1 MLVAILVL
9 AREIRRMN
17 GSIRAL
23 MAVLLSFG
31 LITGNVFA
39 EKNHQN
45 RRVSIAI
52 SGGAS
57 KGSYE
62 AGLNW
67 AVVKLM
73 RAAEK
78 LTTLSGGEPRPV
90 ELASVAGASA
100 GGINTIL
107 TGLAWCSRPASD
119 GGIANSIDD
128 NVFRSIWLRLDINSL
143 LPPKAD
149 SESYRSDDAVFSRK
163 DYFAA
168 ADDLRKQWEQPAYR
182 DDCRVPLG
190 VTVTRVHPQELM
202 VGELKVQ
209 NQRFFIPFELR
220 VTQDGSIAYFFDP
233 ADYPTLSDPAM
244 ILMPRPRNAPPF
256 SISNE
261 RIIEAAVATSA
272 FPTAFGRRRL
282 QYCRLVLRRTSAE
295 SEPQPIEVKQSD
307 TDLVCPPGYELD
319 EAEFADGGLFDNLPI
334 GLART
339 LAEVDARA
347 SENPLPVNYF
357 YIDPDRVRYE
367 KPDRLEHTA
376 CASANPPEAC
386 RIMDFS
392 LFSES
397 TLLLGALGTAR
408 RYELYRET
416 TSENWQLNLFQLSYE
431 LSDILT
437 EQHPDFECGLEFP
450 YFESPVD
457 CAEATRSAGRLLE
470 IAYGRLRPIISP
482 PYSPERLVEAGVAD
496 NCVRSTQ
503 VSESESRTVCGI
515 DVRRYRNHLGNALM
529 AIVERAQ
536 IDDKRLYV
544 SISRSRQSAHLDRA
558 LRVSSRGAPI
568 TGTLLSDFGSFLDYK
583 FREYDY
589 YVGVYD
595 SVAVISR
602 QHCGLQYPPKQQ
614 PKEFDQC
621 IDLLGEQLYDAL
633 DIGSDA
639 RGRYVFSRLAEWEFA
654 KHDSLRFSYSPPPPV
669 DRDMQI
675 IHDALARTLE
685 AGERLDD
692 DDENV
697 FFTENTFFEYLKA
710 ENFVPTKTAGGEEPL
725 LAQIVADPDRWP
737 TELTRRVTARLVY
750 LERLAADIHAAREP
764 DVDKRESSYTS
775 LMGVTAHLM
784 QSATYK
790 YPAFTFSPSTA
801 PEDWIWR
808 YVIPYEVGVDV
819 VEGDILLTWQ
829 PTMALSENNLL
840 NLRASLGFPGG
851 LFRSSSSR
859 NRENYF
865 GLGLGY
871 IRRTGSTTISSF
883 GITPTWY
890 HAWHQPEIGSQDTA
904 GGDIHVSFMKDR
916 LRVGLG
922 TRDVRN
928 FNDDWFLTLG
938 IMDLPGA
945 TYWLTR

>member
-1 MLVAILVL
+1 
-9 AREIRRMN
+9 MN
-17 GSIRAL
+17 GTIRAL
-23 MAVLLSFG
+23 MAVFLG
-31 LITGNVFA
+31 LGLATGNVFA
-39 EKNHQN
+39 EQNHQK
-45 RRVSIAI
+45 RRISIAI

-67 AVVKLM
+67 AVLKLM
-73 RAAEK
+73 REVEK
-78 LTTLSGGEPRPV
+78 LRTLSGGELHPMEV
-90 ELASVAGASA
+90 ASVAGASA
-100 GGINTIL
+100 GGVNTIL
-107 TGLAWCSRPASD
+107 TGLTWCARPTSD

-128 NVFRSIWLRLDINSL
+128 NVFRSIWLRLDINAL
-143 LPPKAD
+143 LPAKAD
-149 SESYRSDDAVFSRK
+149 SESYLPDDAVLSRK

-168 ADDLRKQWEQPAYR
+168 AEDLRKQWEQPAYR
-182 DDCRVPLG
+182 DDCRVPMG
-190 VTVTRVHPQELM
+190 VTVTRIHPQELM
-202 VGELKVQ
+202 VGELEVQ

-220 VTQDGSIAYFFDP
+220 VTEDGSVAYYFDP

-244 ILMPRPRNAPPF
+244 ILMPRPRSAPPF

-282 QYCRLVLRRTSAE
+282 EYCRFAVGRTSAVP
-295 SEPQPIEVKQSD
+295 EPQPSEAGQAD

-334 GLART
+334 GLARK
-339 LAEVDARA
+339 LGERNVRA
-347 SENPLPVNYF
+347 SDNPIPVTYI
-357 YIDPDRVRYE
+357 YIDPDRIRFE
-367 KPDRLEHTA
+367 APERPDNTA

-397 TLLLGALGTAR
+397 TLLLGAMGSAR

-416 TSENWQLNLFQLSYE
+416 TSENWQLNLSQLSYE
-431 LSDILT
+431 LGAILAR
-437 EQHPDFECGLEFP
+437 QHPDFECGSELP
-450 YFESPVD
+450 YFEVPLN
-457 CAEATRSAGRLLE
+457 CAEATRRAGRLLE
-470 IAYGRLRPIISP
+470 IAYPRLRPVISP
-482 PYSPERLVEAGVAD
+482 PYSPEHLVREGVAD

-503 VSESESRTVCGI
+503 VPESERRTVCRI
-515 DVRRYRNHLGNALM
+515 YVARYRNHLGKALI
-529 AIVERAQ
+529 AIMERAQ

-544 SISRSRQSAHLDRA
+544 SISRSHQSIHDDRA

-589 YVGVYD
+589 YVGIYD
-595 SVAVISR
+595 SVVMISH
-602 QHCGLQYPPKQQ
+602 QLCGLPYPPKQQ
-614 PKEFDQC
+614 PEEFGQC
-621 IDLLGEQLYDAL
+621 VDLLGEQLYDAL
-633 DIGSDA
+633 DVGNDT
-639 RGRYVFSRLAEWEFA
+639 RGRYVFARLAEREFA
-654 KHDSLRFSYSPPPPV
+654 KHGLLGFSYSPLPPA

-692 DDENV
+692 DAENI
-697 FFTENTFFEYLKA
+697 FFTENTFFESLKA
-710 ENFVPTKTAGGEEPL
+710 ESFVPTKTADGEEPL
-725 LAQIVADPDRWP
+725 LAQIIVDPDQWP
-737 TELTRRVTARLVY
+737 TELTRRVTARLVH
-750 LERLAADIHAAREP
+750 LERQAADIHAAREP
-764 DVDKRESSYTS
+764 DPDKRESSYTA
-775 LMGVTAHLM
+775 LMGATAHLM

-801 PEDWIWR
+801 PGDWVWR
-808 YVIPYEVGVDV
+808 YLIPYELGWDL
-819 VEGDILLTWQ
+819 VEGDILVTWQ
-829 PTMALSENNLL
+829 PTMAMSENNLL
-840 NLRASLGFPGG
+840 TLRASLGFAGG
-851 LFRSSSSR
+851 LFRSSSNR

-871 IRRTGSTTISSF
+871 IRRTGSAKISSF

-890 HAWHQPEIGSQDTA
+890 HDWNQPEIGDQDTP
-904 GGDIHVSFMKDR
+904 GGDIHVSFLKDR

-922 TRDVRN
+922 TRDIRN
-928 FNDDWFLTLG
+928 FGDNWFLTLG
-938 IMDLPGA
+938 VMDLPGA